1 MSNANLVKHGD
12 RGWQEEKKME
22 EKNVESLHAVD
33 EWRLY
38 VRGSCGL
45 LPAPPPRSPHDRR
58 FLPDLLAS

>member
-38 VRGSCGL
+38 
-45 LPAPPPRSPHDRR
+45 
-58 FLPDLLAS
+58 ASSFYYL